1 MKNNQAFK
9 KLVVGQILANIGDT
23 IYTVAVVSSIFSL
36 THSALAAS
44 IVPVLITGG
53 TIISGLL
60 VPMIITHFSIT
71 SVIKVSQS
79 CKVLILFLLAI
90 YLQYRIA
97 QPNVIIIYLLVA
109 GISFFDGF
117 TDPISMALVP
127 HYVEKELLMK
137 ANSLFST
144 LLQLVSI
151 GSWAIGSSLLIVFT
165 INEIVW
171 LDLLIFI
178 ISATIFWFLPK
189 IQIAVNVKKNKKENL
204 LSGWHEIRTH
214 EIIKTVV
221 VMDVLESIANTAW
234 VSAIILVF
242 VRKVLHV
249 SDNWWGYINA
259 TYFIGAMIGSLIVM
273 RLSKWINK
281 NKSKSIYW
289 GSFISAIATVIVSI
303 SWNPILILVC
313 SIFIGLFSQIKNIP
327 QATAVQQKM
336 SKSKLAA
343 IYAST
348 GVLYTGAFS
357 ISILLMGVISDL
369 CGVRIVFVL
378 SGALLLLVAIIA
390 RKKKNLFD

>member
-1 MKNNQAFK
+1 MKNNQKFK

-36 THSALAAS
+36 THSALATS

-60 VPMIITHFSIT
+60 VPIITTHFSIT
-71 SVIKVSQS
+71 GVIKVSQS
-79 CKVLILFLLAI
+79 CKVLILFFLAI

-109 GISFFDGF
+109 HILFDGF

-151 GSWAIGSSLLIVFT
+151 GSWAIGFSLLIVFT

-189 IQIAVNVKKNKKENL
+189 IQIAVNVKKNEKK
-204 LSGWHEIRTH
+204 SAFGFGWHEIRTH

-242 VRKVLHV
+242 VREVLHV

-259 TYFIGAMIGSLIVM
+259 TYSFGAMIGSLIVM

-289 GSFISAIATVIVSI
+289 GSFIGAIATVIVSI

-348 GVLYTGAFS
+348 GVLYYRS
-357 ISILLMGVISDL
+357 IFYINTVNGSYFGFVRCQNCFCTFGSTVITCCNNS
-369 CGVRIVFVL
+369 
-378 SGALLLLVAIIA
+378 
-390 RKKKNLFD
+390 